1 MFGMGW
7 GELMIVGLV
16 ALIVV
21 GPKELPVMFRTLGR
35 FAGKAKGMAREF
47 SSAMND
53 AADSTGMKD
62 VAKDLNN
69 IANPRSMGMD
79 KLEEAVSKFEDWE
92 PGKEKKHHSSQ
103 KAMGSNT
110 AKLAQERAEAA
121 RKIHEKTAQSAAERK
136 TREAREALDAAEAK
150 PATKPKAK
158 AKPKPKAAAKPKT
171 TAKKS
176 TS

>member
-1 MFGMGW
+1 
-7 GELMIVGLV
+7 
-16 ALIVV
+16 
-21 GPKELPVMFRTLGR
+21 MFRTLGR

-136 TREAREALDAAEAK
+136 TREAREALDAAEAELARVKPSAPDIEAK

-158 AKPKPKAAAKPKT
+158 AKPKPKAAAKHKAAAKPKT

>member
-79 KLEEAVSKFEDWE
+79 KLEEAVSKFEEWE
-92 PGKEKKHHSSQ
+92 PGQEKKHHTSQ

-110 AKLAQERAEAA
+110 AKLAQERAEA
-121 RKIHEKTAQSAAERK
+121 KGQNNNG
-136 TREAREALDAAEAK
+136 
-150 PATKPKAK
+150 
-158 AKPKPKAAAKPKT
+158 
-171 TAKKS
+171 
-176 TS
+176 